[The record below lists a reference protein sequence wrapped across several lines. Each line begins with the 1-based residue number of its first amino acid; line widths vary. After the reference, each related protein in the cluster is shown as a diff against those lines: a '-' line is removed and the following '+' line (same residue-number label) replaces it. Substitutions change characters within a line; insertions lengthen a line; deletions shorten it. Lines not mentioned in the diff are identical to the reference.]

1 MKNLVLKFLD
11 KKKYKAE
18 VFILSDNFTA
28 EFYSDSLN
36 DALNWI
42 LAGLTESFATSDN
55 YSSITRGVYGR
66 ICDFS
71 VIHLD
76 DNSLKL
82 FEYRPP
88 NKVDY
93 MFMTDSVVFVPD
105 SIMNQVRKETGT
117 STIYMSK

>member
-1 MKNLVLKFLD
+1 MKNLFLKFLN

-18 VFILSDNFTA
+18 VFIVSDNFTA
-28 EFYSDSLN
+28 EFYSDSLS

-55 YSSITRGVYGR
+55 YNSITRGVYGR

-71 VIHLD
+71 IVHLD
-76 DNSLKL
+76 DSSLKL

-88 NKVDY
+88 KNL
-93 MFMTDSVVFVPD
+93 
-105 SIMNQVRKETGT
+105 
-117 STIYMSK
+117 